1 MTEVEFSLVEPA
13 SLCRA
18 AGEDSNL
25 LCFSSAAETE
35 LQIMKAFYSSLR

>member
-13 SLCRA
+13 SLCIA

-25 LCFSSAAETE
+25 LRFSSVAETE
-35 LQIMKAFYSSLR
+35 LQIMEDFYSSLR